1 MVSAPRG
8 KSHAQPQ
15 LRQPLIVTR
24 PDRLQMLIGVSQMSN
39 GLQRKILH
47 PRSQRTSKPVTEW
60 CRKTLLS
67 TVKVDP
73 RKPRFQQPTQHRLAR
88 PLDGRC
94 SLSIGQRPSGGVNC
108 FGQERGANFQSRI
121 HGRPVHLDQQIA
133 WQRQTCVATQRPR
146 QTTHI
151 TDGSSM
157 TSRPGCMR
165 TSAAHAS

>member
-1 MVSAPRG
+1 MSAPRS

-24 PDRLQMLIGVSQMSN
+24 PDRLQMLIWVSQMSN
-39 GLQRKILH
+39 RLQRKILH

-88 PLDGRC
+88 PLDIIQLRRVAIAVQITSECAINHIQLVICEGLGTSDEQNDRCGRRQQLH
-94 SLSIGQRPSGGVNC
+94 LSFLFYFYI
-108 FGQERGANFQSRI
+108 FMLYDF
-121 HGRPVHLDQQIA
+121 
-133 WQRQTCVATQRPR
+133 
-146 QTTHI
+146 
-151 TDGSSM
+151 
-157 TSRPGCMR
+157 
-165 TSAAHAS
+165 